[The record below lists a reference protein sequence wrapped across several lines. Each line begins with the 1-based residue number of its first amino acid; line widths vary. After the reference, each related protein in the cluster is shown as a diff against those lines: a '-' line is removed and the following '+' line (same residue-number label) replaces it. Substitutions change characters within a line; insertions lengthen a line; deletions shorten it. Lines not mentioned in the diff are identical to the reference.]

1 MTAWVANAMENFTG
15 FNKYNGDDYDNK
27 TLPLSATYI
36 ITADRKI
43 AYAFLDAEY
52 RSRAIPEQIIE
63 QLGKL
68 KNTSSKK

>member
-1 MTAWVANAMENFTG
+1 MENFAG
-15 FNKYNGDDYDNK
+15 LNKYNGDDYDNK
-27 TLPLSATYI
+27 PLPLSATYV
-36 ITADRKI
+36 ITPDRKI

-52 RSRAIPEQIIE
+52 RNRATPEQIIE